1 MNLKAFKKWYMIHV
15 NEIISDGSGAVHS
28 AKILQL
34 LNDLN
39 VFDNIETLNKTR
51 SNEKREFIL
60 DVIKLAASFVFNI
73 LLCGMVFSY
82 ERFAPII
89 TKCFGW
95 VRPMPI

>member
-1 MNLKAFKKWYMIHV
+1 MKLKAFKKWYMIHV
-15 NEIISDGSGAVHS
+15 NEIISDGSGAIHS
-28 AKILQL
+28 AQILQN
-34 LNDLN
+34 LNNLN
-39 VFDNIETLNKTR
+39 VFENIETLNKTR
-51 SNEKREFIL
+51 NNENREFIL

>member
-15 NEIISDGSGAVHS
+15 NEIISDGSDAVHS
-28 AKILQL
+28 AKILQA

-39 VFDNIETLNKTR
+39 VFDNIETLNKTK
-51 SNEKREFIL
+51 SNENREFIL
-60 DVIKLAASFVFNI
+60 DVVKIAVSFVFNL

>member
-1 MNLKAFKKWYMIHV
+1 MELKAFKRWYMLRV
-15 NEIISDGSGAVHS
+15 NSIISDSPDSDRS
-28 AKILQL
+28 AQILQK
-34 LNDLN
+34 LNDLK
-39 VFDNIETLNKTR
+39 VFENIETLNETR
-51 SNEKREFIL
+51 NNENREFIL

>member
-15 NEIISDGSGAVHS
+15 NEIISDGSDSVHS
-28 AKILQL
+28 ARILQA

-39 VFDNIETLNKTR
+39 VFDNIETLNGIKD
-51 SNEKREFIL
+51 NKKRELIL